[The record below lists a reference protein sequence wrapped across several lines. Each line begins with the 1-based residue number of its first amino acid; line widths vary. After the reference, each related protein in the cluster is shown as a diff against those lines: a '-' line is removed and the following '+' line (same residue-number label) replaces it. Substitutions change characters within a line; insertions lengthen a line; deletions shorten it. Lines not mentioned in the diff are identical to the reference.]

1 MFNNSSVPEPASQ
14 PASFEPTQPAGL
26 DSPVGFNIPQA
37 SDSDVHRPPGFEETR
52 PIDWE
57 EQALKPD
64 YDELIAAMSWGEDAA
79 PDLTNRKRVLVVDDD
94 LPARLYLRAKL
105 SLLEGVDVYEA
116 SSGDEAVA
124 ITLSTPFDGV
134 LLDINMSGL
143 DGYEVCRSIK
153 RHARTRGQKIPK
165 IYIVTSRTGV
175 MDRMRATLAGADAF
189 LSKPPHPAEL
199 HELLASL

>member
-1 MFNNSSVPEPASQ
+1 MFNSTSSIDSAGSPASYE
-14 PASFEPTQPAGL
+14 ATQSAGL
-26 DSPVGFNIPQA
+26 DSPVGFEIPRPSN
-37 SDSDVHRPPGFEETR
+37 SDAHRPPGFEETR

-57 EQALKPD
+57 DQVLKPD
-64 YDELIAAMSWGEDAA
+64 YDELIAAMSWGESAE

-134 LLDINMSGL
+134 LLDVNMSGL

-153 RHARTRGQKIPK
+153 RHARTKGQKPPK
-165 IYIVTSRTGV
+165 IYIVTSRTGM

>member
-1 MFNNSSVPEPASQ
+1 MFNSPTTADRAAQAAEQGSRAKNSVASQ
-14 PASFEPTQPAGL
+14 SEHHDA
-26 DSPVGFNIPQA
+26 
-37 SDSDVHRPPGFEETR
+37 HRPPGFEETL
-52 PIDWE
+52 PMDWE
-57 EQALKPD
+57 QQVHAPNYED
-64 YDELIAAMSWGEDAA
+64 LIAAMTWGETAE
-79 PDLTNRKRVLVVDDD
+79 PDLTGRKRVLVVDDD

-134 LLDINMSGL
+134 LLDVNMQGL

-153 RHARTRGQKIPK
+153 RHSRTKGQKPPK
-165 IYIVTSRTGV
+165 IYIVTSRTGM

-189 LSKPPHPAEL
+189 LSKPPHPNEL
-199 HELLASL
+199 HNLLSTL

>member
-1 MFNNSSVPEPASQ
+1 M
-14 PASFEPTQPAGL
+14 
-26 DSPVGFNIPQA
+26 GFDIPQPSN
-37 SDSDVHRPPGFEETR
+37 SDAHRPPGFEETR

-57 EQALKPD
+57 DQVLKPD
-64 YDELIAAMSWGEDAA
+64 YDELIAAMSWGESAE

-134 LLDINMSGL
+134 LLDVNMSGL

-153 RHARTRGQKIPK
+153 RHARTKGQKPPK
-165 IYIVTSRTGV
+165 IYIVTSRTGM